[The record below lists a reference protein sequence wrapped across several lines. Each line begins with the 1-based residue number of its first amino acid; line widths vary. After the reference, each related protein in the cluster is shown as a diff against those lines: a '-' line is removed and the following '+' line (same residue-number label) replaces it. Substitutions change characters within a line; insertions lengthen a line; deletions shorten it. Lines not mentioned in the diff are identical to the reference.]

1 MITQWYSLHR
11 SSIIKFIALQRHT
24 LDSRYDVYESMPY

>member
-1 MITQWYSLHR
+1 MITQWYSLRR
-11 SSIIKFIALQRHT
+11 SRIIKFIALQRHT

>member
-1 MITQWYSLHR
+1 MITPWYPLHR
-11 SSIIKFIALQRHT
+11 SSIIKNIILQGHT